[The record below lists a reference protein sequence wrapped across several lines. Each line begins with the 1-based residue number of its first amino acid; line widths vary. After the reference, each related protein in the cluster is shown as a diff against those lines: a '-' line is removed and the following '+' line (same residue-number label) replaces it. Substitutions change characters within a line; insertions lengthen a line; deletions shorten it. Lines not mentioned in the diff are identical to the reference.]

1 MDKIKVKLVSHDD
14 LDAIATACK
23 ITRSMGKVDD
33 FDQLKND
40 WSKEKIQSMLEYPHS
55 KLGRFTDFNFLILG
69 ASRRFLSQII
79 THHVG
84 CDLISGSLQYS
95 DMTGN
100 TIYPSDMFVV
110 PYGII
115 CYADTEDDNGLK
127 NGWIIDYYIKSQ
139 MKAIETYE
147 SLRQYKIDNDEAGY
161 VMPMSSRN
169 NIYLKVNLEELRFIA
184 NQRLCRRNT
193 EETRYVVGLM
203 VEEVIKATGLKDELF
218 MPTCHDRP
226 CPEGRYSCG
235 CPIMLNTIKELLDFD
250 FQKIRNA

>member
-14 LDAIATACK
+14 LAAVATACK

-33 FDQLKND
+33 IYQLKND

-95 DMTGN
+95 DMTNN
-100 TIYPSDMFVV
+100 TIYANNMFVV
-110 PYGII
+110 PYSII
-115 CYADTEDDNGLK
+115 CKAETEDENGLI
-127 NGWIIDYYIKSQ
+127 NTWIIDYYIKSQ
-139 MKAIETYE
+139 LKCLETYE
-147 SLRQYKIDNDEAGY
+147 SLREHDIDNDTAGY
-161 VMPMSSRN
+161 VMPMASRN

-193 EETRYVVGLM
+193 DETRYIVGLM

-235 CPIMLNTIKELLDFD
+235 CPVMCNTIKELLDID
-250 FQKIRNA
+250 FANIRNA

>member
-14 LDAIATACK
+14 LAAVATACK

-33 FDQLKND
+33 IYRLKND

-95 DMTGN
+95 DMTNN
-100 TIYPSDMFVV
+100 TIYAHNMFVV
-110 PYGII
+110 PYSII
-115 CYADTEDDNGLK
+115 CKAETEDENGLI
-127 NGWIIDYYIKSQ
+127 NTWIIDYYIKSQ
-139 MKAIETYE
+139 LKCLETYE
-147 SLRQYKIDNDEAGY
+147 SLREHDIDNDTAGY
-161 VMPMSSRN
+161 VMPMASRN

-193 EETRYVVGLM
+193 DETRYVVGLM

-235 CPIMLNTIKELLDFD
+235 CPVMCNTIKELLDID
-250 FQKIRNA
+250 FVNIRNA